1 MQDDT
6 EKPIVFIRVVKI
18 LGIPVYTVTQTVDE
32 NVLYEKISDR
42 INSDLAKQVLIL
54 ESAKKK

>member
-1 MQDDT
+1 MQDT

>member
-1 MQDDT
+1 MQDDN
-6 EKPIVFIRVVKI
+6 EKPIVFIRVVKF
-18 LGIPVYTVTQTVDE
+18 LGVPIYSVTQTVDE

-54 ESAKKK
+54 ESAKKN

>member
-1 MQDDT
+1 MQDT
-6 EKPIVFIRVVKI
+6 EKPIVFVRVVKI

-54 ESAKKK
+54 ESAKNK

>member
-1 MQDDT
+1 MQDT

-32 NVLYEKISDR
+32 NILYEKISQRVD
-42 INSDLAKQVLIL
+42 SDLAKQVVIL
-54 ESAKKK
+54 ESAKNK